1 MLDLRDSASLLE
13 QLTDEQINQLIT
25 DHWREIRGLLREKK
39 RRIVFNTD
47 QEPLDTGHRDGW
59 AA

>member
-1 MLDLRDSASLLE
+1 MLDHLS
-13 QLTDEQINQLIT
+13 DEQINLLIA

-39 RRIVFNTD
+39 RRQIVPNTNE
-47 QEPLDTGHRDGW
+47 EPLDSGHRDGR

>member
-1 MLDLRDSASLLE
+1 MLE
-13 QLTDEQINQLIT
+13 VLTDEQINQLIS

-39 RRIVFNTD
+39 RRQIVPNTD
-47 QEPLDTGHRDGW
+47 EEPLDTGHGDGW